1 MTKKLLAALCASAM
15 VLAACTACGGSSSV
29 AESSAETTTTA
40 GTTTTAET
48 AAVVDVAPADDLE
61 IEPAVVAKSGDALL
75 AITDGQWYCQYWGK
89 DEDILTYDAG
99 VVPIT
104 GDGDYTVS
112 VSVATTGAQYDI
124 TDGQGPFEGYQCEGL
139 GFAMVQVLDGTTLFP
154 NMSIEI
160 KEIRVDGK
168 AVELKAKNYTS
179 SDDGKEMRSNIY
191 NEWVNKLPD
200 DAHNADGAVTG
211 EIGEYSPKIVD
222 PADFA
227 KWSTIE
233 VDFTV
238 TGTGDAAAVGGDTT
252 DATGEAAPAADTTAA
267 AADTTAAAADTTAAA
282 AQ

>member
-48 AAVVDVAPADDLE
+48 AAVVDVAPAEDLE
-61 IEPAVVAKSGDALL
+61 IEPAVVAKSGDAIL
-75 AITDGQWYCQYWGK
+75 AIADGQWWVQYWGK

-99 VVPIT
+99 VAPIT

-112 VSVATTGAQYDI
+112 VNVATTGAQYDI
-124 TDGQGPFEGYQCEGL
+124 TDGQGPFEGYVCEGVS
-139 GFAMVQVLDGTTLFP
+139 FAAVKVIDGTKLYP

-168 AVELKAKNYTS
+168 AINLTAKNYTS
-179 SDDGKEMRSNIY
+179 SDDGTEMRANIY
-191 NEWVNKLPD
+191 NSYVSSIPED
-200 DAHNADGAVTG
+200 GHTAAGAVSG
-211 EIGEYSPKIVD
+211 EFGEYSSMILD
-222 PADFA
+222 PADVA
-227 KWSTIE
+227 KWSKIE

-238 TGTGDAAAVGGDTT
+238 TGTGDAAAEGGDTT
-252 DATGEAAPAADTTAA
+252 DATGEAADTTAA
-267 AADTTAAAADTTAAA
+267 PADTTAAAADTTAAA